1 MTKWIVAPL
10 ALLAIVGCLAGCS
23 GIPADPDGTLDRI
36 RDGGVLRAGAS
47 PAEGL
52 VDVSGGDPDGTLPG
66 VVEDYAASLDAE
78 VEWAVDSEERLVAAL
93 ERGELDVVIGGMTD
107 ASPWTDRAAVTRGY
121 PALAENGRDPV
132 ALLAPLG
139 ENALLVSLEEH
150 LDEAAG

>member
-1 MTKWIVAPL
+1 MTRRILAFS
-10 ALLAIVGCLAGCS
+10 ALLVLAGSLAGCS

-36 RDGGVLRAGAS
+36 RDEGVLRAGAS

-52 VDVSGGDPDGTLPG
+52 VDVTHGDPDGALPD
-66 VVEDYAASLDAE
+66 VVEDYAATLGAE
-78 VEWAVDSEERLVAAL
+78 VEWSVDSEERLVAAL
-93 ERGELDVVIGGMTD
+93 ERGELDVVVGGMTD
-107 ASPWTDRAAVTRGY
+107 ASPWIDRAAVTRGY

-139 ENALLVSLEEH
+139 ENALLLSLEKH